1 MIHWTEPALA
11 QLDRAY
17 NYIAINNSETVAERV
32 VRRIVATV
40 QQLDQFPMSGRTGRV
55 AGTRELVISNTPFV
69 VTYAIDNARIVVLAI
84 YHGAQRWPE
93 IF

>member
-1 MIHWTEPALA
+1 MIWTEPALE

-17 NYIAINNSETVAERV
+17 DYIALTNSETVAERV

-40 QQLDQFPMSGRTGRV
+40 QHLDQFPMSGRTGRV
-55 AGTRELVISNTPFV
+55 TDTRELIIPSTPFIV
-69 VTYAIDNARIVVLAI
+69 AYEIVNAQIVILAI

-93 IF
+93 AF